1 MGGSRRVSE
10 QTFQIAT
17 GEQMGGG
24 ASKGGKAA
32 SKDTGPF
39 ELAPASHEALK
50 SAQENVKQLLGEVAR
65 LRDQLERGSTSTA
78 GITGS
83 MPAPQA
89 TAPASRPKAS
99 LLKQLSLADGQ
110 LNEELGAGG
119 GFTKDTIRE
128 FLKRRDMEMED
139 EAIDELFSTCD
150 INKDG
155 TVTLEEFTQVI
166 GPVSVCSLGAFSPC
180 ASVPNVFSLFRSH
193 FLTTVNSLS
202 AVGVITGFSL
212 SLWLHCPIS
221 LFQSL

>member
-1 MGGSRRVSE
+1 
-10 QTFQIAT
+10 
-17 GEQMGGG
+17 MGGG

-32 SKDTGPF
+32 SKDTDPI

-50 SAQENVKQLLGEVAR
+50 SAQEHVKQLLGEVAR
-65 LRDQLERGSTSTA
+65 LRDQLKCGSTSTT

-83 MPAPQA
+83 TPAPQA

-110 LNEELGAGG
+110 LNEELGDGG

-166 GPVSVCSLGAFSPC
+166 GPISVCSLGAFCLRPQRFL
-180 ASVPNVFSLFRSH
+180 ALSLPFFDDSQ
-193 FLTTVNSLS
+193 FTLS
-202 AVGVITGFSL
+202 AVGAITGCSL
-212 SLWLHCPIS
+212 SLWLHCPVS